1 MAKANLSAL
10 HNLHGAIAKYYL
22 EAAQGDEELS
32 SGTLAAIN
40 AFLKNN
46 DISVDVLEDSP
57 TQNLTGKL
65 QLLIRNKEEVG

>member
-22 EAAQGDEELS
+22 EAAEGDEELS

-46 DISVDVLEDSP
+46 DITVDVIEDSP
-57 TQNLTGKL
+57 AKSMTNTLR
-65 QLLIRNKEEVG
+65 LLIRDKEEVG